1 VIEAVSRIGEHA
13 QSGCNGEDAQKSRDN
28 LLDAIVENPN
38 LKGSYKHALVVT
50 LEERD
55 RNFSYRGVELEE
67 LKDYR
72 KYLYKGKKGNATDA
86 TPTCKITGIK
96 KTFKKFLRWFETLD
110 FSSLSGED
118 SAELDKIKD
127 AILSNKDKIFEELQ
141 EKRSHLKPTEN
152 CILTLGFVKDGDLKY
167 LADYTAFRNVLLKK
181 SCDRFFQKYGGE
193 SRGKNALCSV
203 CKERKD
209 EVYAY
214 AIPWPFHTFD
224 KPGFIAGGFR
234 QSDAWKN
241 TPVCLN
247 CAINLEAGKKY
258 IEENLDF
265 SFYGFRYLL
274 IPKLII
280 GDDYREILDILS
292 GMKKELKMSR
302 ETRNR
307 ITDDEDEIL
316 DMVKDQ
322 KDFFS
327 NSLLFY
333 KKDNS
338 AYRIL
343 LHIDGVL
350 PSRLR
355 KLFDAK
361 KMVESAFG
369 IYNEMVLS
377 EDIGRLIFDFGVLR
391 RFFPRE
397 SGNVT
402 HDKMFLEIVSRIFVG
417 RSVDR
422 HLLISFMMKRI
433 RDDFVHVRST
443 LMNTLNGFLL
453 LHYLRELNLLKD
465 LEVDRMSGI
474 VLKREELEALPLDK
488 RVERFF
494 EANRDFFDS
503 DAKKATFLEGV
514 LVQKLLNIQWME
526 KNARPF
532 YTKLHGLKMNEALIK
547 RLLPEIQNKLEE
559 YEKNYYR
566 ELEAIIAEHFVLSGQ
581 RWKETDDE
589 LSFYFVLGMNLH
601 ELFRVDKEKEKT
613 EETA

>member
-1 VIEAVSRIGEHA
+1 MVIHVIEAVARIGEHA
-13 QSGCNGEDAQKSRDN
+13 RSKCVD
-28 LLDAIVENPN
+28 LLEAIVENPN
-38 LKGSYKHALVVT
+38 SNDRYNYALVVT
-50 LEERD
+50 LEEK
-55 RNFSYRGVELEE
+55 NGGFSYRGVELQE
-67 LKDYR
+67 LGDYR
-72 KYLYKGKKGNATDA
+72 RYLYKGKKGNATDA
-86 TPTCKITGIK
+86 TPTCRIAGKIER
-96 KTFKKFLRWFETLD
+96 TFNKRFLKWFEILD
-110 FSSLSGED
+110 DSSLSREERD
-118 SAELDKIKD
+118 TLDKIKE
-127 AILSNKDKIFEELQ
+127 ILFSNKSKIFEELQ
-141 EKRSHLKPTEN
+141 EKQSRLKPKEN
-152 CILTLGFVKDGDLKY
+152 CIITLGVVKDGDLKY
-167 LADYTAFRNVLLKK
+167 LADYPVFRNLLLKK
-181 SCDRFFQKYGGE
+181 SCDRFYRKYGGE
-193 SRGKNALCSV
+193 SRGTDAVCSL
-203 CKERKD
+203 CKERRD

-224 KPGFIAGGFR
+224 KPGFIAGGFK

-247 CAINLEAGKKY
+247 CAINLDAGKKY

-274 IPKLII
+274 IPKLVI
-280 GDDYREILDILS
+280 GDDYQEILDILS
-292 GMKKELKMSR
+292 GMKKEVKMSR
-302 ETRNR
+302 EARNR

-327 NSLLFY
+327 NSLMFY

-343 LHIDGVL
+343 LHIDGIL

-361 KMVESAFG
+361 KKVEDAFG

-377 EDIGRLIFDFGVLR
+377 EDRGKLIFDFGVLR

-402 HDKMFLEIVSRIFVG
+402 HDKMFLEIVNRIFVG
-417 RSVDR
+417 RAVDR
-422 HLLISFMMKRI
+422 HLLISFMMKQI
-433 RDDFVHVRST
+433 RDDFTHDRPT

-453 LHYLRELNLLKD
+453 LHYLKELNLLKD
-465 LEVDRMSGI
+465 LEVRDMSGI
-474 VLKREELEALPLDK
+474 VLKREELEALPLEE

-494 EANRDFFDS
+494 EANKEFFES

-514 LVQKLLNIQWME
+514 LAQKLLNIQWME
-526 KNARPF
+526 KRARPF
-532 YTKLHGLKMNEALIK
+532 YSKLHGLKMNEALIK

-559 YEKNYYR
+559 YDKNYYR
-566 ELEAIIAEHFVLSGQ
+566 DLEEIIAKHFVLSGQ

-601 ELFRVDKEKEKT
+601 SIFKVKKEEEEM

>member
-1 VIEAVSRIGEHA
+1 MVIHVIEAVSRIGEMA
-13 QSGCNGEDAQKSRDN
+13 KSDVGD

-38 LKGSYKHALVVT
+38 SKGGYRHALVVT
-50 LEERD
+50 LEEND
-55 RNFSYRGVELEE
+55 GKFSYRGVELEE

-72 KYLYKGKKGNATDA
+72 RYLYKGKKGNATDA
-86 TPTCKITGIK
+86 TPTCKIAKDIET
-96 KTFKKFLRWFETLD
+96 TFNKKFLRWFETAD
-110 FSSLSGED
+110 HSSISGEET
-118 SAELDKIKD
+118 ATLERMKD
-127 AILSNKDKIFEELQ
+127 VIFSNKDKIFDDLK
-141 EKRSHLKPTEN
+141 EKRSHLKSTEN
-152 CILTLGFVKDGDLKY
+152 CIITIGVLKDGDMKY
-167 LADYTAFRNVLLKK
+167 LADYDVYRKILLKK
-181 SCDRFFQKYGGE
+181 SCDRFFRKYGGE
-193 SRGKNALCSV
+193 SRGTDALCSV
-203 CKERKD
+203 CRQQKD

-234 QSDAWKN
+234 QSNAWKN
-241 TPVCLN
+241 TPVCFD
-247 CAINLEAGKKY
+247 CAINLDAGKKY

-265 SFYGFRYLL
+265 NFYGFRYLL
-274 IPKLII
+274 IPNLVI
-280 GDDYREILDILS
+280 GDDYQEILDILS
-292 GMKKELKMSR
+292 GMKKELKMSK

-343 LHIDGVL
+343 LHIDGIL

-355 KLFDAK
+355 RLFDAK
-361 KMVESAFG
+361 EKVEDAFSV
-369 IYNEMVLS
+369 YNEMVLS
-377 EDIGRLIFDFGVLR
+377 DNKIEMRYDFGVLR

-402 HDKMFLEIVSRIFVG
+402 HDKIFLEIVNRIFVG
-417 RSVDR
+417 RAVDR
-422 HLLISFMMKRI
+422 HLLISFMMNRI
-433 RDDFVHVRST
+433 RDDFVHGRST
-443 LMNTLNGFLL
+443 LINTLNGFLL
-453 LHYLRELNLLKD
+453 LHYLKELNLLKD
-465 LEVDRMSGI
+465 LEVSDMSGI
-474 VLKREELEALPLDK
+474 VLRREELEALPLEK
-488 RVERFF
+488 RVEEFF
-494 EANRDFFDS
+494 EANKAFFDT

-514 LVQKLLNIQWME
+514 LAQKLLNIQWVE
-526 KNARPF
+526 KNATPF
-532 YTKLHGLKMNEALIK
+532 YSKLHGLKMNEALIK

-559 YEKNYYR
+559 YGKNYYR
-566 ELEAIIAEHFVLSGQ
+566 ELEEIIAKHFVLSGQ

-601 ELFRVDKEKEKT
+601 SIFKEKI
-613 EETA
+613 EEEEMEGTA